1 MDVGPGAR
9 RNLPPERADAELQP
23 CETIAASFPPLR
35 RTEQNKALLLL
46 SWVTNPSY
54 RTNPSYQPLAPT
66 LPTDPPVAHR
76 WKSVGL
82 LPAAREES

>member
-1 MDVGPGAR
+1 MTLMGPGTTCPQSVQTRSCWHVEDSALSNPR
-9 RNLPPERADAELQP
+9 
-23 CETIAASFPPLR
+23 LR
-35 RTEQNKALLLL
+35 RTEQNRALLLL

-66 LPTDPPVAHR
+66 PPTDPPVAHR